1 VRRIFFAVLSF
12 FMLSSA
18 VVLPAGAEGGE
29 ESKVM
34 VYYFRGNFRCPSC
47 RYLEETSKEAVERN
61 FENELAS
68 GAIEFRN
75 INVEEKGNE
84 HFVKDYGLYTR
95 SLVLSMVE
103 NGQEVKSKNLDKI
116 WQYVRD
122 RKKFI
127 DYVSGEIRGFRE
139 GDI

>member
-1 VRRIFFAVLSF
+1 MRRIFFVALTFFVLSC
-12 FMLSSA
+12 A
-18 VVLPAGAEGGE
+18 IVLTHSAEGGVGN
-29 ESKVM
+29 KVI

-47 RYLEETSKEAVERN
+47 RYLEEVSKEAVEKN
-61 FENELAS
+61 FKEELSS

-95 SLVLSMVE
+95 SLVLSMVDD
-103 NGQEVKSKNLDKI
+103 GREVKFKNLDKI
-116 WQYVRD
+116 WQYARD
-122 RKKFI
+122 RQKFI
-127 DYVSGEIRGFRE
+127 DYVSGEIKEFRE